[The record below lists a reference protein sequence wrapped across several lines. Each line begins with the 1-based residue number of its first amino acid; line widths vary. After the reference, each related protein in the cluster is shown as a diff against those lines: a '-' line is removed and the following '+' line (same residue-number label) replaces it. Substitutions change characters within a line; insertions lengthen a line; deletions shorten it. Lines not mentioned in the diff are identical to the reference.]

1 MKTLGTGLSYNF
13 PVSCNTI
20 FTSFLVQVGSFALC
34 LCFVGGNVKRGMAG
48 NVGEGTSELCLCV
61 QSFYFWSTETDQP
74 KRCLDGSA
82 PACFAPEASW
92 VEKTKPGLLASPKMG
107 FPGTFIESLGVL
119 F

>member
-20 FTSFLVQVGSFALC
+20 FMSFLVPVGSFALC
-34 LCFVGGNVKRGMAG
+34 LSFVGGNVKMGMAS
-48 NVGEGTSELCLCV
+48 NVGEGTSDLCLCV

-82 PACFAPEASW
+82 PAYLAPGASW
-92 VEKTKPGLLASPKMG
+92 VEKNQAWPACFPKDGLPRD
-107 FPGTFIESLGVL
+107 IY
-119 F
+119 

>member
-13 PVSCNTI
+13 PVSCNII
-20 FTSFLVQVGSFALC
+20 FMSFLVPVESFALC
-34 LCFVGGNVKRGMAG
+34 LCFVGGNVKRDMAG